1 MTKDI
6 ERVIIAVF
14 GIPTAAMWF
23 NLYLE
28 MIG

>member
-1 MTKDI
+1 MTKQH
-6 ERVIIAVF
+6 ERILLAAF
-14 GIPTAAMWF
+14 GIPTAAIWF

>member
-1 MTKDI
+1 MTKQH
-6 ERVIIAVF
+6 ETIILTLFA
-14 GIPTAAMWF
+14 IPTVAWYF

>member
-1 MTKDI
+1 MAKDV
-6 ERVIIAVF
+6 ERVILAVF

-28 MIG
+28 II

>member
-1 MTKDI
+1 MTKQH
-6 ERVIIAVF
+6 ERILLAVF
-14 GIPTAAMWF
+14 AIPTAAIWF

>member
-1 MTKDI
+1 MTKQQEQI
-6 ERVIIAVF
+6 LLAVF

>member
-1 MTKDI
+1 MTKQQ
-6 ERVIIAVF
+6 ERILLAVF

-28 MIG
+28 MIR